1 MEQAHR
7 LSEIREVD
15 WLAPLTRE
23 ALHQA
28 SAEARAL
35 HSELVYPEH
44 LLLGLLALEGEP
56 LGLLFRANNLSIAQI
71 RKRVQERFVYTAG
84 PSASEESVFSG
95 EAQECLHR
103 AVVALISDPPEPGAS
118 KQVSPELLAL
128 SLFANSRVQHILASV
143 ATLAILVHARLVE
156 QMGSST
162 FQRIE
167 RRFLFARSPSHE
179 ERISLQYVTIGQQ
192 RRILKSVEPPQY
204 RFRDLAGLGPLH
216 RDVQGLVSLLGHAR
230 RMSARSR
237 ALLLIEPPGKR
248 VKQLVRAIA
257 GEAGTPLTIVF
268 CPVLAEIWQEGRTSQ
283 QPATVLREL
292 FLSLRLLSTS
302 LIYLEDLDALAKID
316 EKDEVPRPDEPEEQD
331 QEQPGEQRED
341 QTRFWPAFLVEL
353 DKLLARS
360 GVVLL
365 AATRKPEELTPEL
378 LTQERL
384 GHGLVVDV
392 PAVIEASE
400 RAPARPPT
408 GKKARQPAHP
418 APRLLCSACHQPMQA
433 HWLHCVYCGAAVAQH
448 CPNCGSPKPEL
459 AGARFCFHCGHQFT

>member
-1 MEQAHR
+1 MEQAHQP
-7 LSEIREVD
+7 SEIREVD

-28 SAEARAL
+28 GAEASAL
-35 HSELVYPEH
+35 HSALIYPEH

-56 LGLLFRANNLSIAQI
+56 LGLLFRANNLSVAQI
-71 RKRVQERFVYTAG
+71 RKRVQERFVYPAE
-84 PSASEESVFSG
+84 PSAPEEIAFSD
-95 EAQECLHR
+95 EAQECLRR
-103 AVVALISDPPEPGAS
+103 AVGALLSDPPQPGAS
-118 KQVSPELLAL
+118 KQVPPELLAL

-143 ATLAILVHARLVE
+143 ATLAILVHARLIE
-156 QMGSST
+156 QIGGSA

-167 RRFLFARSPSHE
+167 RRFLFARSPGQE
-179 ERISLQYVTIGQQ
+179 ERISLQYVAIGQQ

-216 RDVQGLVSLLGHAR
+216 REVQGLVSLLGNAR
-230 RMSARSR
+230 RMSVRSR

-268 CPVLAEIWQEGRTSQ
+268 CPVLAEIWQESRTSQ
-283 QPATVLREL
+283 QPTTILREL
-292 FLSLRLLSTS
+292 FLSLRLLSSS

-316 EKDEVPRPDEPEEQD
+316 EDDEQSRQDAQDEQKPQ
-331 QEQPGEQRED
+331 GEGRADHTQ
-341 QTRFWPAFLVEL
+341 FWPAFLVEM

-365 AATRKPEELTPEL
+365 AVTRKPEALTPEL
-378 LTQERL
+378 LTQARL

-392 PAVIEASE
+392 SAVIEASE
-400 RAPARPPT
+400 RPPARPPT

-418 APRLLCSACHQPMQA
+418 APRLLCSACQQPMQA
-433 HWLHCVYCGAAVAQH
+433 HWLHCVYCGAAVSQH
-448 CPNCGSPKPEL
+448 CPGCGSPKPEL
-459 AGARFCFHCGHQFT
+459 PGARFCFHCGHQFT